1 MFATTL
7 PLAYLR
13 LAETMEV
20 PEVKFARSGDVN
32 LAYQRWGTG
41 PDVVMVPPLVGNIE
55 IGWEHELY
63 RRSLEHF
70 GGYVRALHF
79 DKRGIGMSDRFEKHP
94 TLDQRI
100 GDITAVMDAEGVQ
113 RASLVGLSEGGLMAQ
128 LFAAMH
134 PERVDRLVLIN
145 SMAGVSAMSELPKYS
160 HEPSPSADD
169 ILKIVFGLIDT
180 WGSKPEYMVEWFMPG
195 QLENTSFVRWV
206 GRLQRQ
212 SASPADMR
220 RQIESVASLDAAE
233 HLAEIKAPTLVMHV
247 VGDRILPVAGG
258 RYLADRIPRAEY
270 VEVQGDD
277 HFLWVMP
284 HWREINER
292 WIEFITGNPC
302 TDRNERRFA
311 TIGFTDIVDS
321 TRRSR
326 EVGDEAW
333 RTTLESHD
341 RIVWKTVERH
351 RGRVVKSLGDGV
363 MLTFDAPSPAV
374 ACADELRREL
384 GSIGLPIRCGLH
396 AGEVEFRKD
405 GDVAGLAV
413 SLAAR
418 VGQAARDGAVFV
430 SSTVRDLLLG
440 SERKFESRG
449 EHMLKGIEGSWH
461 LYEVVR

>member
-1 MFATTL
+1 
-7 PLAYLR
+7 
-13 LAETMEV
+13 MEV
-20 PEVKFARSGDVN
+20 PEVKFARSGNVN
-32 LAYQRWGTG
+32 LAYQRWGSG
-41 PDVVMVPPLVGNIE
+41 PDVVMIPPLVENIE
-55 IGWEHELY
+55 IAWEHELY

-70 GGYVRALHF
+70 GSYIRTLQF
-79 DKRGIGMSDRFEKHP
+79 DKRGIGMSDRFDTHP
-94 TLDQRI
+94 TLEQRI
-100 GDITAVMDAEGVQ
+100 GDITAVMDAEGIE

-145 SMAGVSAMSELPKYS
+145 SAPGSSAMGHLARYSDKPLPTI
-160 HEPSPSADD
+160 ED
-169 ILKIVFGLIDT
+169 IVKVLFGLVDT
-180 WGSKPEYMVEWFMPG
+180 WSRQPEYMVEWFMPS
-195 QLENTSFVRWV
+195 QRDNASFVRWV
-206 GRLQRQ
+206 GRLQRM
-212 SASPADMR
+212 SASPADIR
-220 RQIESVASLDAAE
+220 RQIESVLQLDAVA
-233 HLAEIKAPTLVMHV
+233 HLSQIKAPTMVMQV
-247 VGDRILPVAGG
+247 AGDRLIPVAAG
-258 RYLADRIPRAEY
+258 RYLADKIPGAEY
-270 VEVQGDD
+270 VEFEGDD

-284 HWREINER
+284 NWREMNER
-292 WIEFITGNPC
+292 WIEFATGSRC

-333 RTTLESHD
+333 RITLESHD

-363 MLTFDAPSPAV
+363 MLTFDVPSTAV

-384 GSIGLPIRCGLH
+384 AGIGLPIRCGIH

-440 SERKFESRG
+440 SDRTFESRG
-449 EHMLKGIEGSWH
+449 DHTLKGVEGNWH